1 MKVSSLQRKVFE
13 KFITDDFLHNI
24 ILYMLFRDSRY
35 ESIEALINDFL
46 DKLLEIHRN
55 IKYTQ
60 LQETIGNINEENVNK
75 VIESDILYHKLRYTK
90 EFVNAIIIN
99 GDLFK
104 DIQED
109 DEIFTTVYDKVITI
123 EDFVNKLKRSVAK
136 RKVDVNKTLNKILE
150 IINLFDEVE
159 KLSDIARDYEKLLET
174 ITTEKTTSTY
184 SVINH
189 FKTVIQNAYL
199 RIVESKIKEKGD
211 DLLSKH
217 SIIEF
222 GSSSIPQLITDYVIN
237 QYDVLHTGLEF
248 IDNYIDGFEA
258 GNVYL
263 ICAPSNHGKTILL
276 INIAY
281 NIIKKNIEKFEK
293 NDVIL
298 FVTLE
303 DNKIK
308 LSRRIFS
315 IFGNYPTHLV
325 RRLYKVIKQTKEYEK
340 ACEIFTEMEK
350 QSIKNVTQD
359 KVIFMIQDQADNNYT
374 TADLVEVLTTLKL
387 KNYKVRAI
395 IIDYVDLMTST
406 KGYEKDYDEHGQI
419 IKDLRVIAKEY
430 QIPIITAT
438 QLKREAED
446 TKIKLSNNL
455 KGDSHKKVRFSDYI
469 LMIRQLQEV
478 PSIFFAESFPI
489 HQMIS
494 NELLAQSI
502 IQNITPVE
510 YVYTKM
516 KDTDKRPPSNDQII
530 SFYRTNLRFYD
541 SPKSLLND
549 LGQINERTT
558 YLENVI
564 KELSNHHFEDN
575 SRSFVD
581 IFIEK

>member
-35 ESIEALINDFL
+35 ESIEVLINDFL

-217 SIIEF
+217 SVIEF

-455 KGDSHKKVRFSDYI
+455 IGDSHKKVRFSDYI

-510 YVYTKM
+510 
-516 KDTDKRPPSNDQII
+516 
-530 SFYRTNLRFYD
+530 
-541 SPKSLLND
+541 
-549 LGQINERTT
+549 
-558 YLENVI
+558 
-564 KELSNHHFEDN
+564 
-575 SRSFVD
+575 
-581 IFIEK
+581 